1 MKKKITRFLCLG
13 MASILLFTGCK
24 PLSKEDAE
32 TDEDAVV
39 NRVTW
44 EENMENWKTKA
55 PNEIEDSIL
64 AFASKDY
71 RITADVYL
79 PDELDSYEVS
89 TIRIS
94 RHLHEKPEEVL
105 KACMEYFGL
114 ETSKELEVLK
124 TTEQMEGGVER
135 PYVLGA
141 NGEENGIIAALSGS
155 SVLIA
160 SPFLQDYSNWGLLS
174 WYERMQI
181 SKVHSE
187 TMMQPTDRE
196 LLSEEEVL
204 EIKENLESI
213 FGVPFLD
220 NYMLETCTL
229 ERLQDLLEY
238 EKTFCQKHG
247 LELDEN
253 VRWNATEDDEG
264 TVLWLQQGYDG
275 IPLLFDEPEYS
286 ETGASYPVSSY
297 CNVVS
302 SKDGL
307 EGLTMSE
314 LYEIHGPEET
324 VQILSLGEFIEK
336 HMEMR
341 SGLQT
346 NVARI
351 GLYYLPYYTGEGL
364 DFIAKPVWYVQTE
377 EMGATGYPER
387 QSAIYDAVTGDE
399 IPWY

>member
-13 MASILLFTGCK
+13 MASILLLTGCN
-24 PLSKEDAE
+24 PLSKEDIE
-32 TDEDAVV
+32 TDEDVVV

-44 EENMENWKTKA
+44 EENMANWKTKA

-64 AFASKDY
+64 AFASKEY

-79 PDELDSYEVS
+79 PDELDSYKVS

-94 RHLHEKPEEVL
+94 RHIHDNPEKVL
-105 KACMEYFGL
+105 RDCMEYFGL
-114 ETSKELEVLK
+114 EVSKEFVISKEMVPLEDGREMPRIVGLK
-124 TTEQMEGGVER
+124 GNESTTD
-135 PYVLGA
+135 A
-141 NGEENGIIAALSGS
+141 ILSGTR
-155 SVLIA
+155 VLIN
-160 SPFLQDYSNWGLLS
+160 SPLLKDYSNWGLLS
-174 WYERMQI
+174 WRERMQI

-187 TMMQPTDRE
+187 TMMQATDIE
-196 LLSEEEVL
+196 LLSEEEVM

-238 EKTFCQKHG
+238 EKTFYQKHG

-253 VRWNATEDDEG
+253 MRWNATEDDEG

-286 ETGASYPVSSY
+286 ETGASYLVSSY

-302 SKDGL
+302 SKEGL
-307 EGLTMSE
+307 EGLMMSE

-364 DFIAKPVWYVQTE
+364 GFIAKPVWYVQTE

>member
-1 MKKKITRFLCLG
+1 MKKRMMRFLCLG
-13 MASILLFTGCK
+13 TVCIVLLTGCN
-24 PLSKEDAE
+24 PLSKEDTE
-32 TDEDAVV
+32 QGEQAVV

-44 EENMENWKTKA
+44 EEHMENWKTKA

-94 RHLHEKPEEVL
+94 RHLHDNPEEVL
-105 KACMEYFGL
+105 KACMEYF
-114 ETSKELEVLK
+114 ELEVPKEFEVL
-124 TTEQMEGGVER
+124 EAMDQLEGGVDR
-135 PYVLGA
+135 PYIVGLKG
-141 NGEENGIIAALSGS
+141 NENATFAVLSGS
-155 SVLIA
+155 GVMIA
-160 SPFLQDYSNWGLLS
+160 SPLLQDYSNWGLLS
-174 WYERMQI
+174 WDERMQI

-187 TMMQPTDRE
+187 TMMQPTDIE
-196 LLSEEEVL
+196 LLSEEEVM

-238 EKTFCQKHG
+238 EKTFYQKHG
-247 LELDEN
+247 LELDESM
-253 VRWNATEDDEG
+253 RWKATESDEG
-264 TVLWLQQGYDG
+264 TVLWLQQGYEG
-275 IPLLFDEPEYS
+275 IPLLFDEPEFS
-286 ETGASYPVSSY
+286 ETGASYLVASF

-314 LYEIHGPEET
+314 LYDIHEPMET

>member
-1 MKKKITRFLCLG
+1 MKKKILHILCLG
-13 MASILLFTGCK
+13 MISILIFTGCY
-24 PLSKEDAE
+24 PLSREDE
-32 TDEDAVV
+32 EEAVG

-44 EENMENWKTKA
+44 EEQMENWKTKA
-55 PNEIEDSIL
+55 PKEIENKIV
-64 AFASKDY
+64 AIKSKDY
-71 RITADVYL
+71 SICADVYIS
-79 PDELDSYEVS
+79 DELECYEVS

-94 RHLHEKPEEVL
+94 RHLYEKPDEVL

-114 ETSKELEVLK
+114 KGSKGLEILK
-124 TTEQMEGGVER
+124 STEKMEGGVER

-141 NGEENGIIAALSGS
+141 NGDENGIIAALSGS

-160 SPFLQDYSNWGLLS
+160 SPLLQDYSNWGLLS
-174 WYERMQI
+174 WRERMQI
-181 SKVHSE
+181 SKVHAE
-187 TMMQPTDRE
+187 TMMQPTDIE
-196 LLSEEEVL
+196 LLSEEEVR
-204 EIKENLESI
+204 EIKANLESI

-229 ERLQDLLEY
+229 ERLQDLIEY
-238 EKTFCQKHG
+238 EKTFYQMHG

-253 VRWNATEDDEG
+253 MRWYATAEDEG
-264 TVLWLQQGYDG
+264 TVLWLQQGYEG

-286 ETGASYPVSSY
+286 ETGASYLVSSY

-302 SKDGL
+302 SKEGL
-307 EGLTMSE
+307 EGITMSD

-336 HMEMR
+336 HIEMR
-341 SGLQT
+341 GGLQT
-346 NVARI
+346 NVVRI

-364 DFIAKPVWYVQTE
+364 DFIAKPVWYVQTQ
-377 EMGATGYPER
+377 EMGETGYPER
-387 QSAIYDAVTGDE
+387 QSAIYDAVTGEE